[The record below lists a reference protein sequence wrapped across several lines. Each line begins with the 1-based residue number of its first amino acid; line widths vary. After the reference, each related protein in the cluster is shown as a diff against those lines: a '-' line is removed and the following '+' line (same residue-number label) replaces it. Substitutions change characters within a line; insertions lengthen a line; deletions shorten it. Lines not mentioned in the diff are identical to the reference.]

1 MNTEE
6 KLVKLLT
13 NSGEKFEPG
22 YYMIEIFD
30 SGKGGKVKKIAFD
43 PDELNENA
51 EDLQSKIDELQEKIN
66 DLEFDNNDKDDTIS
80 DLEDDIDRLNNKI
93 EELENTIEAKERAIE
108 QLKDLMHEVNLATG
122 VYED

>member
-1 MNTEE
+1 MDTEG
-6 KLVKLLT
+6 KLLKLLT

-22 YYMIEIFD
+22 YYMIEIFIN
-30 SGKGGKVKKIAFD
+30 GGGQVKQVAFD

-51 EDLQSKIDELQEKIN
+51 EDLQSKIDELQEEIN

-80 DLEDDIDRLNNKI
+80 DLEDDIDRLNSKI

>member
-1 MNTEE
+1 MDTEE

-13 NSGEKFEPG
+13 NSGEKFDPE
-22 YYMIEIFD
+22 YYMIEIFIN
-30 SGKGGKVKKIAFD
+30 GGAQVKRVEFD

-51 EDLQSKIDELQEKIN
+51 EDLQSKIDKLQEEIN

-80 DLEDDIDRLNNKI
+80 DLEDNIDKLNDKI
-93 EELENTIEAKERAIE
+93 EELENIIEAKNNTID

-122 VYED
+122 VYDD